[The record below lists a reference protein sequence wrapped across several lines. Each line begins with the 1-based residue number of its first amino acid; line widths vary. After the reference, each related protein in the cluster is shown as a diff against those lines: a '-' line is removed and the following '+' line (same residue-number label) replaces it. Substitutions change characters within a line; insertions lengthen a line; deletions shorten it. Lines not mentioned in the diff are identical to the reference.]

1 LALALNFGTTY
12 LVQRLLESRMP
23 ETQTIDPSIYNL
35 KTFLITTAISIGY
48 LLLSHFLIGY
58 KLDQVILILIFNLNF
73 YVSKYSRKFI
83 LGFSIFI
90 VYWIIF
96 DFMKAFPNYAY
107 HSVSTSE
114 LYNLEKSIFGIH
126 SKGIM
131 LTPNEYLKTHTKTF
145 IDVISGIFYL
155 MWIPVPLVFAGFLFF
170 RNRLQFLYFSL
181 TFVLVN
187 FIGFVIYYLYP
198 AAPPWYIQLH
208 GFNFIPHTPGN
219 TGGLGR
225 FDATIGIP
233 VFKSIYS
240 KSSNVFAAM
249 PSLHSS
255 YPVIVLYYGL
265 KNRLGLLNIFFTIV
279 MLGIWFTAIYTSHHY
294 VLDVIAGIC
303 CAGIGIS
310 LFNYISARRPLNKLL
325 NRYADAIE

>member
-1 LALALNFGTTY
+1 
-12 LVQRLLESRMP
+12 MP
-23 ETQTIDPSIYNL
+23 EIARTNTSIYTP

-48 LLLSHFLIGY
+48 LLFSKYLIGFRSE
-58 KLDQVILILIFNLNF
+58 QIILVLIFNISF
-73 YVSKYSRKFI
+73 YASRFSRKFI

-96 DFMKAFPNYAY
+96 DYMKAFPNYAY

-114 LYNLEKSIFGIH
+114 LYNLEKHIFGIH
-126 SKGIM
+126 LNGMI
-131 LTPNEYLKTHTKTF
+131 LTPNEYLKNHTRPF
-145 IDVISGIFYL
+145 IDVVSGIFYL
-155 MWIPVPLVFAGFLFF
+155 LWIPVPLVFAGYLFF
-170 RNRLQFLYFSL
+170 RDRLQFVYFSS

-187 FIGFVIYYLYP
+187 LLGFIIYYLYP

-208 GFNFIPHTPGN
+208 GFNFIAHTPGN
-219 TGGLGR
+219 TGGLAR
-225 FDATIGIP
+225 FDQHIGLPI
-233 VFKSIYS
+233 FKSIYS

-265 KNRLGLLNIFFTIV
+265 KNKLGAVNIFFAIV

-294 VLDVIAGIC
+294 ILDVLAGIC
-303 CAGIGIS
+303 CAWTGIY
-310 LFNYISARRPLNKLL
+310 LFNYISTRRRLKTMIHWYVN
-325 NRYADAIE
+325 AIS